1 MRKVIMWDM
10 VSVDGFF
17 EAPGH
22 DIEWFVFEDELA
34 AYIGETQLEADTLLF
49 GRVTYEMMAAY
60 WPSAEGDIATFMN
73 GAEKFVFSR
82 SMKSA
87 DWHKTTLVTGDAA
100 KEVERLKQRD
110 GGTIFIF
117 GSADFAAG
125 LIDKG
130 LVDEYRLGINPV
142 LLGKGVPLFK
152 PGLKRTKLKLTHAR
166 PLNSGV
172 VILHYQP
179 QAEATAT

>member
-1 MRKVIMWDM
+1 MRRVIMWDM

-22 DIEWFVFEDELA
+22 DIGWFVFEDELA

-60 WPSAEGDIATFMN
+60 WPSAEGNIATFMN
-73 GAEKFVFSR
+73 GVEKFVFSR
-82 SMKSA
+82 TLTSA
-87 DWHKTTLVTGDAA
+87 DWHRTTLLTGDAA
-100 KEVERLKQRD
+100 KAVERLKQRD
-110 GGTIFIF
+110 GGTIFVF

-125 LIDKG
+125 LIAKG

-142 LLGKGVPLFK
+142 LLGIGVPLFK
-152 PGLKRTKLKLTHAR
+152 PGLKRTELKLTHAR
-166 PLNSGV
+166 PLKSGV

-179 QAEATAT
+179 QADAQ

>member
-22 DIEWFVFEDELA
+22 DISWFVFEDELA
-34 AYIGETQLEADTLLF
+34 AYIGETQRDAGTLLF
-49 GRVTYEMMAAY
+49 GRVTYELMAAY
-60 WPSAEGDIATFMN
+60 WPSAEGNIATFMN
-73 GAEKFVFSR
+73 GVEKFVFSKTL
-82 SMKSA
+82 KSA
-87 DWHKTTLVTGDAA
+87 EWNNTTLVTGDAVA
-100 KEVERLKQRD
+100 EVKRLKELE

-117 GSADFAAG
+117 GSADFAAT
-125 LIDKG
+125 LTAQG

-142 LLGKGVPLFK
+142 LLGKGTPLFQNI
-152 PGLKRTKLKLTHAR
+152 PERTRLELAHVR
-166 PLNSGV
+166 PLKSGV

-179 QAEATAT
+179 VAV

>member
-49 GRVTYEMMAAY
+49 GRVTYEMMAGY

-73 GAEKFVFSR
+73 GVEKFVFSR
-82 SMKSA
+82 TLTSA
-87 DWHKTTLVTGDAA
+87 DWAGTTLVTGDAA
-100 KEVERLKQRD
+100 SEVERLKALD
-110 GGTIFIF
+110 GGTIFVF
-117 GSADFAAG
+117 GSADFASE
-125 LIDKG
+125 LIEKG

-142 LLGKGVPLFK
+142 LLGEGVPLFK
-152 PGLKRTKLKLTHAR
+152 PGLKRTKLKLAHTR
-166 PLNSGV
+166 PLTSGV

-179 QAEATAT
+179 EADA

>member
-22 DIEWFVFEDELA
+22 DIGWFVFEDELA
-34 AYIGETQLEADTLLF
+34 AYIGETQLGTGTLLF

-73 GAEKFVFSR
+73 GVEKFVFSR
-82 SMKSA
+82 TLTSA
-87 DWHKTTLVTGDAA
+87 DWARTTLVTGDAA
-100 KEVERLKQRD
+100 KEVERLKRLE

-117 GSADFAAG
+117 GSADFASE
-125 LIDKG
+125 LVEKG

-142 LLGKGVPLFK
+142 LLGEGVPLFK
-152 PGLKRTKLKLTHAR
+152 PGLKRTKLKLTHTR
-166 PLNSGV
+166 PLTSGV

-179 QAEATAT
+179 EASA

>member
-22 DIEWFVFEDELA
+22 DISWFVFEDELA
-34 AYIGETQLEADTLLF
+34 AYIGETQREGDTLLF
-49 GRVTYEMMAAY
+49 GRVTYEMMASY
-60 WPSAEGDIATFMN
+60 WPAAEGGDIATFMN
-73 GAEKFVFSR
+73 GVEKYVFSR
-82 SMKSA
+82 SLTRA
-87 DWHKTTLVTGDAA
+87 DWHNTTLVSGDAVA
-100 KEVERLKQRD
+100 EVERLKALD

-125 LIDKG
+125 LVERG

-142 LLGKGVPLFK
+142 LLGGGVPLFK
-152 PGLKRTKLKLTHAR
+152 SLPKRTTLKLTHAR
-166 PLNSGV
+166 PLKSGV

-179 QAEATAT
+179 QPEA

>member
-22 DIEWFVFEDELA
+22 DIDWFVFEDELA
-34 AYIGETQLEADTLLF
+34 AYIGETQLEAGTLLF

-73 GAEKFVFSR
+73 GIEKFVFS
-82 SMKSA
+82 KTLASA
-87 DWHKTTLVTGDAA
+87 DWNNTTLVSGDAVA
-100 KEVERLKQRD
+100 EVERLKER
-110 GGTIFIF
+110 GGGSIFIF
-117 GSADFAAG
+117 GSADFAAT
-125 LIDKG
+125 LTARG

-142 LLGKGVPLFK
+142 LLGKGTPLFQDI
-152 PGLKRTKLKLTHAR
+152 PERTKLDLTQVR
-166 PLNSGV
+166 PLKSGV
-172 VILHYQP
+172 VILHYRP
-179 QAEATAT
+179 AKA

>member
-17 EAPGH
+17 EAPGQ
-22 DIEWFVFEDELA
+22 DISWFVFEDELA

-49 GRVTYEMMAAY
+49 GRVTYEMMASY
-60 WPSAEGDIATFMN
+60 WPEAEGDIATFMN
-73 GAEKFVFSR
+73 GVEKYVFSR
-82 SMKSA
+82 SLKTVG
-87 DWHKTTLVTGDAA
+87 WHNTKLVTGDAVA
-100 KEVERLKQRD
+100 EVERLKAQE

-117 GSADFAAG
+117 GSADFAAE
-125 LIDKG
+125 LVEKG

-142 LLGKGVPLFK
+142 LLGGGVPLFK
-152 PGLKRTKLKLTHAR
+152 PLSKRTSLRLTHTR
-166 PLNSGV
+166 PLKSGV

-179 QAEATAT
+179 QPDA

>member
-22 DIEWFVFEDELA
+22 DIDWFVFEDELA
-34 AYIGETQLEADTLLF
+34 AYIGETQLEAGTLLF

-73 GAEKFVFSR
+73 GIEKFVFS
-82 SMKSA
+82 KTLGSA
-87 DWHKTTLVTGDAA
+87 DWNNTTLVAGDAIA
-100 KEVERLKQRD
+100 EVERLKRRD
-110 GGTIFIF
+110 GGAIFIF
-117 GSADFAAG
+117 GSADFAAT
-125 LIDKG
+125 LTAEG

-142 LLGKGVPLFK
+142 LLGKGTPLFQNV
-152 PGLKRTKLKLTHAR
+152 PERTELELTHVR
-166 PLNSGV
+166 PLKSGV

-179 QAEATAT
+179 AKA

>member
-17 EAPGH
+17 EAPDH
-22 DIEWFVFEDELA
+22 DISWFVFEDELA

-49 GRVTYEMMAAY
+49 GRVTYEMMASY
-60 WPSAEGDIATFMN
+60 WPGAEGDIATFMN
-73 GAEKFVFSR
+73 GVEKYVFSR
-82 SMKSA
+82 SLKTG
-87 DWHKTTLVTGDAA
+87 DWHNTTLVSGDAVA
-100 KEVERLKQRD
+100 EVERLKAQQ

-117 GSADFAAG
+117 GSADFAAE
-125 LIDKG
+125 LVEKG

-142 LLGKGVPLFK
+142 LLGGGVPLFK
-152 PGLKRTKLKLTHAR
+152 PLPKRTPLKLTHTR
-166 PLNSGV
+166 PLKSGV

-179 QAEATAT
+179 QPDA

>member
-17 EAPGH
+17 EATGH
-22 DIEWFVFEDELA
+22 DISWFVFEDELA

-73 GAEKFVFSR
+73 GVEKFVFSR
-82 SMKSA
+82 TLTSA
-87 DWHKTTLVTGDAA
+87 DWHRTRLVTGDAA
-100 KEVERLKQRD
+100 KEVERLKQLD
-110 GGTIFIF
+110 GGTIFVF

-125 LIDKG
+125 LIEKG

-142 LLGKGVPLFK
+142 LLGSGVPLFK
-152 PGLKRTKLKLTHAR
+152 PGLKRTKLKLTDTR
-166 PLNSGV
+166 PLKSGL

-179 QAEATAT
+179 EADAL

>member
-22 DIEWFVFEDELA
+22 DISWFVFEDELA
-34 AYIGETQLEADTLLF
+34 GYIGETQREGDTLLF
-49 GRVTYEMMAAY
+49 GRVTYEMMASY
-60 WPSAEGDIATFMN
+60 WPEAEGDIATYMN
-73 GAEKFVFSR
+73 GAEKYVFSR
-82 SMKSA
+82 SLTSA
-87 DWHKTTLVTGDAA
+87 DWHNTTLVAGDAVA
-100 KEVERLKQRD
+100 EIERLKALD
-110 GGTIFIF
+110 GGTIFIFIF

-125 LIDKG
+125 LVEKG

-152 PGLKRTKLKLTHAR
+152 SVPKRTTLKLTHTR
-166 PLNSGV
+166 PLKSGV

-179 QAEATAT
+179 QPDA

>member
-22 DIEWFVFEDELA
+22 DINWFVFEDELA

-49 GRVTYEMMAAY
+49 GRITYEMMASY
-60 WPSAEGDIATFMN
+60 WPEAEGNIATFMN
-73 GAEKFVFSR
+73 GVEKYVFSR
-82 SMKSA
+82 SLERA
-87 DWHKTTLVTGDAA
+87 DWHNTTLIAGDAVA
-100 KEVERLKQRD
+100 EVGRLKALE

-125 LIDKG
+125 LVEKG

-142 LLGKGVPLFK
+142 LLGGGVPLFK
-152 PGLKRTKLKLTHAR
+152 ALPKRTALKLTHTR
-166 PLNSGV
+166 PLKSGV

-179 QAEATAT
+179 QPDA

>member
-22 DIEWFVFEDELA
+22 DIDWFVFEDELA
-34 AYIGETQLEADTLLF
+34 AYIGETQLEAGTLLF

-60 WPSAEGDIATFMN
+60 WPTAEGDIANFMN
-73 GAEKFVFSR
+73 GAEKFVFSKTLE
-82 SMKSA
+82 SP
-87 DWHKTTLVTGDAA
+87 DWGNTTLVSGDAVA
-100 KEVERLKQRD
+100 EVERLKQRD
-110 GGTIFIF
+110 GGAIFIF
-117 GSADFAAG
+117 GSADFAAT
-125 LIDKG
+125 LTAKG

-142 LLGKGVPLFK
+142 LLGQGTPLFQNI
-152 PGLKRTKLKLTHAR
+152 PERTKLQLVHVR
-166 PLNSGV
+166 PLKSGV

-179 QAEATAT
+179 AAA

>member
-22 DIEWFVFEDELA
+22 DIGWFVFEDELA
-34 AYIGETQLEADTLLF
+34 AYIGETQLGTETLLF
-49 GRVTYEMMAAY
+49 GRVTYEMMASY

-73 GAEKFVFSR
+73 GVEKFVFSHTLT
-82 SMKSA
+82 SA
-87 DWHKTTLVTGDAA
+87 DWHNTTLVTGDAA
-100 KEVERLKQRD
+100 SEVERLKQRD
-110 GGTIFIF
+110 GGAIFVF

-125 LIDKG
+125 LIEKG

-142 LLGKGVPLFK
+142 LLGSGVPLFK
-152 PGLKRTKLKLTHAR
+152 PGLARTKLRLTHAR
-166 PLNSGV
+166 PLKSGV

-179 QAEATAT
+179 EPDA

>member
-22 DIEWFVFEDELA
+22 DIGWFVFEDELA
-34 AYIGETQLEADTLLF
+34 AYIGETQLGTGTLLF

-73 GAEKFVFSR
+73 GVEKFVFSR
-82 SMKSA
+82 TLTSA
-87 DWHKTTLVTGDAA
+87 DWARTTLVTGDAV
-100 KEVERLKQRD
+100 KEVERLKKLE

-125 LIDKG
+125 LIEKG

-142 LLGKGVPLFK
+142 LLGDGVPLFK
-152 PGLKRTKLKLTHAR
+152 PGPQRTKLKLTHTR
-166 PLNSGV
+166 PLKSGV
-172 VILHYQP
+172 VILHYEP
-179 QAEATAT
+179 AADAG